1 MSELS
6 LEEVREI
13 LDLVERSHFDFF
25 ELRLGD
31 LTLTASKS
39 GVPPSLWGGASAQ
52 TTPSSAAVPIPP
64 SPPPPPPAS
73 PVVGAT
79 PGRAAEESSGDDGL
93 VAVTAPIVG
102 TFYAQDEPG
111 APPFVEV
118 GSRVSPDTT
127 LGLVEIM
134 KVFNAIRA
142 GVSGVIEVILVENAQ
157 FVEPGQALFRI
168 RPDDVAPR
176 EGGGLP

>member
-25 ELRLGD
+25 ELRLGE

-39 GVPPSLWGGASAQ
+39 GVPPSLWSGGSGQTAQSA
-52 TTPSSAAVPIPP
+52 AAVPIPP
-64 SPPPPPPAS
+64 PPPPA
-73 PVVGAT
+73 PPAAGAT
-79 PGRAAEESSGDDGL
+79 PGRAAQEPPGGDGL

-102 TFYAQDEPG
+102 TFYAQAEPG
-111 APPFVEV
+111 VAPFVET
-118 GSRVSPDTT
+118 GSRVGPDTT
-127 LGLVEIM
+127 LGLVEVM

-142 GVSGVIEVILVENAQ
+142 GLGGVIEEILVENAQ
-157 FVEPGQALFRI
+157 FVELGQALFRI
-168 RPDDVAPR
+168 RPDDAAPQG
-176 EGGGLP
+176 GGGLP